1 MRLWKEM
8 RLTAEDISFN
18 RKQLFLRVETG
29 QQGFFFFGFQ
39 SSQRRLGIKKPKKQ
53 SRNRFQLIA
62 KGVLESRSSK
72 GRTWCELSSCMEEKR
87 RVKAGGM
94 PGLAF
99 LFFSVSSF
107 FFLLPLLPL
116 LERGRVFFF
125 LRQEAVKGVANYFNE
140 NPMEFC
146 VWWLKLVKIWFC
158 WKMVLYPRKD
168 FLWSERKPDK
178 NDRVRGKCRICNN
191 NVAFCLTDGPNSNYY
206 ALQD

>member
-1 MRLWKEM
+1 M
-8 RLTAEDISFN
+8 
-18 RKQLFLRVETG
+18 ETG
-29 QQGFFFFGFQ
+29 QQGFFFLGFQ
-39 SSQRRLGIKKPKKQ
+39 SSQRRLEIKKPKKQ

-99 LFFSVSSF
+99 LFFSVSSSF

-125 LRQEAVKGVANYFNE
+125 YG
-140 NPMEFC
+140 
-146 VWWLKLVKIWFC
+146 
-158 WKMVLYPRKD
+158 
-168 FLWSERKPDK
+168 RKP
-178 NDRVRGKCRICNN
+178 
-191 NVAFCLTDGPNSNYY
+191 
-206 ALQD
+206 